1 MEAINITED
10 MRRDGVR
17 PGDILD
23 GRVVI
28 WKNYR
33 QIEEFPNYAVNKS
46 GNVREIFT
54 KKYVRV
60 VRVSARGGL
69 MINLRKDKKIYTRA
83 TQALVE
89 KTFGEP
95 MTSDPVAAL
104 NIMTSNLERTNAAY
118 HGETS

>member
-17 PGDILD
+17 PGDIVD
-23 GRVVI
+23 GKVVI

-54 KKYVRV
+54 KKYLRI

-69 MINLRKDKKIYTRA
+69 MLNLRKDGKTYTRA
-83 TQALVE
+83 AQALVE
-89 KTFGEP
+89 KTFGDVPE
-95 MTSDPVAAL
+95 TE
-104 NIMTSNLERTNAAY
+104 NLKFINKMYSSLKGETNAN
-118 HGETS
+118 HNR